1 MKILIHPILVQQK
14 CLIYTRFPSKF
25 LQSRRLGP
33 NFRSRNPFLEFWLFW
48 ASLIRR
54 ILSIPNTT
62 PISIVLKSRNPDLQ
76 IRQIQNPKNLLMT
89 IRHDQRRELP
99 QRMVHV
105 ILCGPEKLYVLLTYV
120 SLISAN
126 CLF

>member
-1 MKILIHPILVQQK
+1 
-14 CLIYTRFPSKF
+14 
-25 LQSRRLGP
+25 
-33 NFRSRNPFLEFWLFW
+33 
-48 ASLIRR
+48 
-54 ILSIPNTT
+54 
-62 PISIVLKSRNPDLQ
+62 
-76 IRQIQNPKNLLMT
+76 MT